1 MFLTHYTLLYIYA
14 LATRYATMKYIATS
28 PAVAAMNATMPT
40 FFAYQPSGM
49 RSIFISASP
58 VTLPM
63 QKMLPPTADA
73 YAIIFQKAPF

>member
-1 MFLTHYTLLYIYA
+1 MSLIYITIYI
-14 LATRYATMKYIATS
+14 LAVRYATMRYIATS

-49 RSIFISASP
+49 RSIFMSASP

-63 QKMLPPTADA
+63 QKILPPTAEA